1 MMKSLSQHAPEML
14 LFGAHQQARHFN
26 AQYNIWQ
33 EQSRNGEKLVI
44 TDWPDLFHTVIT
56 RVDIDTVVTWETQSS
71 HCRLGLCHDADFA
84 GDLCIFESHTFVLV
98 EWTCKKANCHVSEQC

>member
-1 MMKSLSQHAPEML
+1 MKSLSQHALEML
-14 LFGAHQQARHFN
+14 LFGAHQQTRHFN

-44 TDWPDLFHTVIT
+44 TDGPDLFHTVIT
-56 RVDIDTVVTWETQSS
+56 RVDIDTVVTWET
-71 HCRLGLCHDADFA
+71 HHDADFT
-84 GDLCIFESHTFVLV
+84 GDLCIFECHTFVLV